1 MLTQENEILRN
12 KVKNLKKEL
21 NALLDNSEQK
31 KDEVKMKDMFDIA
44 EDIIIK
50 VANYYK
56 ITIKDIKGKSRKRE
70 NVKARFVAMYFI
82 KNNTALTLKAIGAL
96 VGRDHTTIIH
106 SLQTIQNT
114 LSLHYD
120 TDLRDELNE
129 IKRII

>member
-1 MLTQENEILRN
+1 MNYWTIPSVR
-12 KVKNLKKEL
+12 
-21 NALLDNSEQK
+21 QK
-31 KDEVKMKDMFDIA
+31 KITTMDMLNQA
-44 EDIIIK
+44 ENIIDK

-56 ITIKDIKGKSRKRE
+56 VQVKDIKGKSRKRQF
-70 NVKARFVAMYFI
+70 VKARFIAMYLI
-82 KNNTALTLKAIGAL
+82 KNSTTLTLSAIGDI